1 MEGASHKL
9 LSMHRYGLC
18 LERLR
23 KTTAI
28 SVSVIHARFLVAEL
42 GFAIPT
48 GPILRPTQLLLR
60 VGIVSVPWHRRYC
73 RGKQKVSRDCGFPQ
87 ALPCLHFG
95 KGILALRSS
104 MEGGQFR
111 VGSWRKKSLG
121 AEFGIGVGKA
131 DVRAKM

>member
-73 RGKQKVSRDCGFPQ
+73 RGKQKVSRDCGFFPGT
-87 ALPCLHFG
+87 ALS
-95 KGILALRSS
+95 A
-104 MEGGQFR
+104 FR
-111 VGSWRKKSLG
+111 
-121 AEFGIGVGKA
+121 
-131 DVRAKM
+131 